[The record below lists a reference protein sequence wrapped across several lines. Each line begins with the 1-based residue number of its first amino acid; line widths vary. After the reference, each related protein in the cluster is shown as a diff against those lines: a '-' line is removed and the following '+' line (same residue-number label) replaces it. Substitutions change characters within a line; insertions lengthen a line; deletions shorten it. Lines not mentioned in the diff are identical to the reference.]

1 MHVDIAFANISSS
14 ELLLIVELEL
24 VLFRNM
30 PSVTYLVFFQKD
42 HVICFYPFFICYYY
56 YFSHNS
62 SIKLCGSFLLVLL
75 NNFKCDFD
83 VS

>member
-42 HVICFYPFFICYYY
+42 HVICFYPFLYVITTIFPI
-56 YFSHNS
+56 
-62 SIKLCGSFLLVLL
+62 ILLL
-75 NNFKCDFD
+75 NYVVLSYLSF
-83 VS
+83 